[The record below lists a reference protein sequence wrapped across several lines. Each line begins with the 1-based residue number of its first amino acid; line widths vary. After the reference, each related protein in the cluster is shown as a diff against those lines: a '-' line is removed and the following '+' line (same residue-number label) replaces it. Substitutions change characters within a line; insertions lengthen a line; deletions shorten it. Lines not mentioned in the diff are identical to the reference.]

1 VSIAPI
7 VNFQSQ
13 IAILKFMK
21 TLPAGSW
28 FEVLHGYKRSGDTC
42 GAASALL
49 VSKRNKLVADGKGT
63 DSGSFA
69 KMIGLLLQPARP

>member
-1 VSIAPI
+1 MPVCEHCADC
-7 VNFQSQ
+7 
-13 IAILKFMK
+13 KFSEPNCNLEVHEDPSSRK
-21 TLPAGSW
+21 LV
-28 FEVLHGYKRSGDTC
+28 EVLHGYKRAGDTC

-69 KMIGLLLQPARP
+69 KMI